1 MLHEKQQQTQRQH
14 TPSSMTLE
22 VQIRQPQRDCP
33 LYVWDRERAC
43 LRFQGTYRAEPE
55 LPANI
60 ATLTLAEHEEIP
72 VFVIHEQ
79 SLSPQT
85 LVTVRLLGA
94 LHLLP
99 GDTQNT
105 QGETYPLE
113 DTFLITSVADESEL
127 SPAHTLAILAPEKI
141 ETLRRYIEEKQT
153 SPVLTSNH
161 TTIYWDTQLTEQK
174 IREARLFLKRRQR
187 EQASKASSWRNSG
200 SSERPV
206 AWRAVE
212 GLPAGIRR
220 QLEQDHSLLTGSL
233 DPQAP
238 YAQAEH
244 LIRFVPIR
252 FQDALSHLLLE
263 DERLL
268 AFIERPLLRQRSGWL
283 GRQERLAHEGLFLVT
298 DRQALWLSD
307 YFSSRNDTTLRGYHA
322 HSLPLERLISVATL
336 TNIHSA
342 PSWIARHLPP
352 DHVHQHLAL
361 ALNSTTGREICTIAF
376 PVAADL
382 ERALQRI
389 AEIMHAFLPLPADTT
404 DRRVRRVA
412 QVDAYIPRADEAAA
426 LDNLGGMIPPAS
438 RHLLEQALATQ
449 VGIAPEQRLASAFVP
464 ALEEYQSPHRLIV
477 LTPQEVLVLDERRAA
492 RSSIQV
498 QRYPLHQLSSAQI
511 SYSLLG
517 SNLTLFRPRG
527 TNEPERIVIPFQSP
541 AMTMFLP
548 LFTRLRLLIN
558 SPALEQSTQVSEK
571 VEAH

>member
-1 MLHEKQQQTQRQH
+1 MQHEQQRQALRQH

-33 LYVWDRERAC
+33 LYIWDRERAC
-43 LRFQGTYRAEPE
+43 LRFQGTYHAEPG
-55 LPANI
+55 LPADI

-79 SLSPQT
+79 SLSPQA

-94 LHLLP
+94 LHLLSEISQS
-99 GDTQNT
+99 TR
-105 QGETYPLE
+105 GETHPLE
-113 DTFLITSVADESEL
+113 GTFLITCVEDENETSPTHTSVVL
-127 SPAHTLAILAPEKI
+127 LPEKVAA
-141 ETLRRYIEEKQT
+141 LRFYIEK
-153 SPVLTSNH
+153 H
-161 TTIYWDTQLTEQK
+161 TPSIPTNSHAVIYWDAQLTEQK
-174 IREARLFLKRRQR
+174 IRETRLFLKRRQR
-187 EQASKASSWRNSG
+187 EQASKTSSWRSSG

-212 GLPAGIRR
+212 GPPASIRR

-244 LIRFVPIR
+244 LIRFVPTR

-283 GRQERLAHEGLFLVT
+283 GRQERLAHEGLFLIT

-322 HSLPLERLISVATL
+322 RSLPLERLTGVVAL

-342 PSWIARHLPP
+342 PSWMTRHLPQ

-361 ALNSTTGREICTIAF
+361 ALNSTTGREIYTIAF

-426 LDNLGGMIPPAS
+426 LDNLGGLIPPAS

-449 VGIAPEQRLASAFVP
+449 VGITPEQRLASVLVP

-498 QRYPLHQLSSAQI
+498 QHYPLHQLSSAQI

-541 AMTMFLP
+541 AATMFLP

-558 SPALEQSTQVSEK
+558 SPALEQSAQVSEK